1 MGSLSQTNSNGSKP
15 SPASTKITYTRPHP
29 DLYPY
34 PSEDE
39 RSPSPDPQINGPKRP
54 RQSDGQNSP
63 DLEHTIDLDHPKR
76 SKVDEDWLRHSP
88 AREAEEDGEEE
99 IVEVVLEEKE
109 EEEEKV
115 EKERILSRYAS
126 EVVLEML
133 ELFFNLQKFW

>member
-1 MGSLSQTNSNGSKP
+1 MDNGIPLPDELEWLEAISRFHEDNLHP
-15 SPASTKITYTRPHP
+15 SSP

-76 SKVDEDWLRHSP
+76 SKVYEDWLRHSP
-88 AREAEEDGEEE
+88 AREAKEDGEEE

-126 EVVLEML
+126 EIDG
-133 ELFFNLQKFW
+133 